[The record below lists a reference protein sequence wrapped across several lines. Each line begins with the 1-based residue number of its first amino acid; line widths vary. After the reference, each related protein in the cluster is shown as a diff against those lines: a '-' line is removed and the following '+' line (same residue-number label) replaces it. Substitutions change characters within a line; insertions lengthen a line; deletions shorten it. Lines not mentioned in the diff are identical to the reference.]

1 MIKVF
6 CLWGELWAKTG
17 IFRCNSLSKSHILL
31 CSVTNSLTQIFAEF
45 ITIRQISTIS
55 QAYGVLKIYFKHI
68 LGIPHVCVKR
78 ISCLSQC
85 YVNVISHI
93 LGISQVYLKHIS
105 VIFQIHLAQILG
117 ISKTNLYHLSGIS
130 QVPLMHMSG
139 IYNNNS
145 GISQAYLND
154 ISSFSHSYL
163 KHFSSISWVPKT
175 SRTLRIRACP

>member
-1 MIKVF
+1 MWSVSHAYQCYISNF
-6 CLWGELWAKTG
+6 GNISSISETY
-17 IFRCNSLSKSHILL
+17 FSHI
-31 CSVTNSLTQIFAEF
+31 S
-45 ITIRQISTIS
+45 
-55 QAYGVLKIYFKHI
+55 
-68 LGIPHVCVKR
+68 
-78 ISCLSQC
+78 
-85 YVNVISHI
+85 
-93 LGISQVYLKHIS
+93 
-105 VIFQIHLAQILG
+105 IHLAQILG

-175 SRTLRIRACP
+175 SRTLRIRACHKSKISLNFFGTRIFSWVCIWSNMLKINIFIKNLGKMKISICLSFFKLCVLWAPTYLKLFTGQSRS